1 MAQGHRALQNTT
13 ITTSP
18 TLIVPDNQNRCEFS
32 FRNNDA
38 SLSVFLGGSGVTS
51 SGANKGYE
59 VKAGE
64 GYWDGKSPYALY
76 GVTASGSVT
85 IGGSEV
91 CHVY

>member
-1 MAQGHRALQNTT
+1 MAQGHRALQNVS
-13 ITTSP
+13 ITSSA
-18 TLIVPDNQNRCEFS
+18 TLIVPDNPNRCEFS

-38 SLSVFLGGSGVTS
+38 SASIYVGGSGVTS
-51 SGANKGYE
+51 SGASKGLE

-64 GYWDGKSPYALY
+64 VYWDAKSPFALY
-76 GVTASGSVT
+76 GVTASGTVG